1 MTMSEQDKINY
12 KVFTNLADKMQES
25 IDTGVLNKE
34 TISILEQEIIEFRT
48 RAKRYKNQLESYGF
62 TVED

>member
-12 KVFTNLADKMQES
+12 KVFTNLANKMQES

-62 TVED
+62 KVED

>member
-12 KVFTNLADKMQES
+12 KVFTNLANKMQES

-48 RAKRYKNQLESYGF
+48 RAKRYKNQLESY
-62 TVED
+62 D